1 MKKIFT
7 LLIVVTLTSSISS
20 AQAQFGVTAGL
31 NMANMTGGD
40 LGDEWVMKM
49 GMHFGLSANITL
61 SDDMTLNTG
70 ALYSTKGSQ
79 MEGSRMEIAI
89 NYSYIEIPLNL
100 SFPVSDQMS
109 LMAGPYIAL
118 LMSAEAIVKFDD
130 LSVGASDPVLTG
142 DDIDIK
148 EDTRP
153 MDYGINIGAGF
164 AVTEAFSINAGYQI
178 GLASLNPDGTGVI
191 ISDDDDSVK
200 NSNIHIGMTYSFVGG
215 Y

>member
-1 MKKIFT
+1 MKKLLTFFT
-7 LLIVVTLTSSISS
+7 VVALTTTVSF
-20 AQAQFGVTAGL
+20 AQAQFGATAGI
-31 NMANMTGGD
+31 NMANITGGD
-40 LGDEWVMKM
+40 VDDEWVMKM

-61 SDDMTLNTG
+61 SDNMTLNTG

-79 MEGSRMEIAI
+79 MEESGVEVAI
-89 NYSYIEIPLNL
+89 NLSYIEIPLNL
-100 SFPVSDQMS
+100 SFPVSEQMS

-118 LMSAEAIVKFDD
+118 LMSAEATVKFD
-130 LSVGASDPVLTG
+130 ASPAA
-142 DDIDIK
+142 DDVIDIK
-148 EDTRP
+148 EDTRS

-178 GLASLNPDGTGVI
+178 GLASLDPDGTGVV

-200 NSNIHIGMTYSFVGG
+200 NSNIHIGMTYSFGGG

>member
-1 MKKIFT
+1 MKKLLTFFT
-7 LLIVVTLTSSISS
+7 VVALTTTVSF
-20 AQAQFGVTAGL
+20 AQAQFGATAGL
-31 NMANMTGGD
+31 NMANITGGD
-40 LGDEWVMKM
+40 VDDEWVMKM

-61 SDDMTLNTG
+61 SDNMNLNTG

-79 MEGSRMEIAI
+79 MEGSGMEVAI

-100 SFPVSDQMS
+100 TFLVSEQMS

-118 LMSAEAIVKFDD
+118 LMSAEATVKFDA
-130 LSVGASDPVLTG
+130 LPAG

-164 AVTEAFSINAGYQI
+164 AFTEAFSINAGYQI
-178 GLASLNPDGTGVI
+178 GLASLDPDGTGVV

-200 NSNIHIGMTYSFVGG
+200 NSNIHIGMTYSFGGG

>member
-1 MKKIFT
+1 MKKLFT
-7 LLIVVTLTSSISS
+7 LLTVVTLTSSISS
-20 AQAQFGVTAGL
+20 AQAQFGATAGL
-31 NMANMTGGD
+31 NMANITGGD

-79 MEGSRMEIAI
+79 MEGSGMEVAI
-89 NYSYIEIPLNL
+89 NYSYIEIPLNF
-100 SFPVSDQMS
+100 SFPVSEQIS

-118 LMSAEAIVKFDD
+118 LMSAEATVKFDA
-130 LSVGASDPVLTG
+130 LPAGDPVLTG
-142 DDIDIK
+142 DNDIK

-178 GLASLNPDGTGVI
+178 GLASLDPEGTVVV

-200 NSNIHIGMTYSFVGG
+200 NSNIHIGLTYNFGGG

>member
-1 MKKIFT
+1 MKKLFT
-7 LLIVVTLTSSISS
+7 LLTLVTLTSSISS
-20 AQAQFGVTAGL
+20 AQAQFGATAGL
-31 NMANMTGGD
+31 NMANIAGGD
-40 LGDEWVMKM
+40 VDNEWGMKM
-49 GMHFGLSANITL
+49 GMHFGLSANINL

-79 MEGSRMEIAI
+79 MKESGMELVI
-89 NYSYIEIPLNL
+89 NLSYIQIPLNI
-100 SFPVSDQMS
+100 SFPVSEQMS

-118 LMSAEAIVKFDD
+118 LMSAEAKATVD
-130 LSVGASDPVLTG
+130 LG
-142 DDIDIK
+142 IDTNVEVIDLK
-148 EDTRP
+148 EDTRS

-178 GLASLNPDGTGVI
+178 GLASLDPDGTGVV

-200 NSNIHIGMTYSFVGG
+200 NSNIHIGMTYSFGGG

>member
-1 MKKIFT
+1 MKKLFT
-7 LLIVVTLTSSISS
+7 ILTVVALTTTVSF
-20 AQAQFGVTAGL
+20 AQAQFGATAGL
-31 NMANMTGGD
+31 NMANITGGD
-40 LGDEWVMKM
+40 VDDEWVMKM

-61 SDDMTLNTG
+61 SDNMTLNTG

-79 MEGSRMEIAI
+79 MEESGVEVAI
-89 NYSYIEIPLNL
+89 NLSYIEIPLNL
-100 SFPVSDQMS
+100 SFPVSEQMS

-118 LMSAEAIVKFDD
+118 LMSAEATVKFD
-130 LSVGASDPVLTG
+130 ASPAA
-142 DDIDIK
+142 DDVIDIK
-148 EDTRP
+148 EDTRS

-178 GLASLNPDGTGVI
+178 GLASLDPDGTGVV

-200 NSNIHIGMTYSFVGG
+200 NSNIHIGMTYSFGGG

>member
-1 MKKIFT
+1 MKKLLTFFT
-7 LLIVVTLTSSISS
+7 VVALTTTVSF
-20 AQAQFGVTAGL
+20 AQAQFGATAGL
-31 NMANMTGGD
+31 NMANITGGD
-40 LGDEWVMKM
+40 VDDEWVMKM

-61 SDDMTLNTG
+61 SDNMTLNTG

-79 MEGSRMEIAI
+79 MEESGVEVAI
-89 NYSYIEIPLNL
+89 NLSYIEIPLNL
-100 SFPVSDQMS
+100 SFPVSEQMS

-118 LMSAEAIVKFDD
+118 LMSAEATVKFD
-130 LSVGASDPVLTG
+130 ASPAA
-142 DDIDIK
+142 DDVIDIK
-148 EDTRP
+148 EDTRS

-178 GLASLNPDGTGVI
+178 GLASLDPDGTGVV

-200 NSNIHIGMTYSFVGG
+200 NSNIHIGMTYSFGGG